1 MTVEKERFMPLVKD
15 GALREAELL
24 QAQASASVRGREL
37 EGVLLREF
45 GVSRCALLNALS
57 SHFGCDF
64 IQYDEREPV
73 PTELFAGLDA
83 GVLRKGQWFPVA
95 KLGDTVVI
103 AAVNPDSQAM
113 RDEVMKSVPAPDYA
127 FKVALPED
135 VRWYI
140 QDYLHAQPKLLIG
153 IERTGLAYWRNIMAL
168 WRTRMA
174 CYRTAHARART
185 SLKLLRWGLAVIA
198 LSNALMRISASP
210 LETYHAAILLAGVGL
225 AVVGLHDYLKV
236 RRSRMG
242 MPWDHALVD
251 ITAATIQFTDRYHL
265 DEADSKK
272 PKGNMLARL
281 GDMITDYC
289 SILAPVPAS
298 KERTHLARERNML
311 AAQRTIAGCHRTLY
325 ARARTGLSFIRTGIA
340 FISLGVA
347 MNKLLGGG
355 PYSFMDYV
363 LVVAGLLMTV
373 DGLLWYLPAR
383 RVKYGIGRS
392 ISE

>member
-1 MTVEKERFMPLVKD
+1 MANEIEKFMPLVKE
-15 GALREAELL
+15 GVLREADLL
-24 QAQASASVRGREL
+24 QAQAAAGARGREL

-45 GVSRCALLNALS
+45 GVSRCALLNALA

-64 IQYDEREPV
+64 VQYDEREPV
-73 PTELFAGLDA
+73 PPQLFAGLDSS
-83 GVLRKGQWFPVA
+83 VLRTGQWFPVA
-95 KLGDTVVI
+95 KFGDTVVI

-113 RDEVMKSVPAPDYA
+113 RDEVKKFVPAARYA

-140 QDYLHAQPKLLIG
+140 QDYLHAEPKLLIG
-153 IERTGLAYWRNIMAL
+153 IERTGLAYWRNIMAH

-185 SLKLLRWGLAVIA
+185 SLKLLRWGVAMIA
-198 LSNALMRISASP
+198 LSNALLRISASP
-210 LETYHAAILLAGVGL
+210 LDPYHGAILLAGIGLALVGL
-225 AVVGLHDYLKV
+225 QDYLKV
-236 RRSRMG
+236 RRSWMG
-242 MPWDHALVD
+242 MSWNRTLVEL
-251 ITAATIQFTDRYHL
+251 TGATIQFTDRYHL
-265 DEADSKK
+265 DDADGRDSQR
-272 PKGNMLARL
+272 PMLARL

-347 MNKLLGGG
+347 MNNLLGGG
-355 PYSFMDYV
+355 AYSFMDYV
-363 LVVAGLLMTV
+363 LVAAGFLMAV
-373 DGLLWYLPAR
+373 DGIRWYLPAR
-383 RVKYGIGRS
+383 RVKYGLGRS